1 MRLKCIIALLC
12 LVNAING
19 QTVAVS
25 PVKSIS
31 IAKVIKPPFLEIISN
46 SIQFI
51 EPNGNNA
58 IDANELSHLRFQ
70 VKNSGLGAAY
80 GCIVKINVS
89 GATAGLNNSSQPLP
103 VLAVGAF
110 ETIEIPI
117 QASMS
122 TTNGTANF
130 TVQIDEPNG
139 FGTDPIQLAV
149 NTKAFEAPLLK
160 IVDYTVTGDQVGTLV
175 KKRPFDLQLLL
186 QNTQYGTAEDVM
198 VEVKIPAG
206 VYLIDDN
213 KTTKLQVLGGGDKK
227 SLVYSLIVNNNY
239 VSDIIPIEVIIS
251 EKYRK
256 YSENK
261 VINLKIN
268 QTLASNKIVVDEKP
282 TARSTIQIGSLG
294 SDVDKN
300 IPIIKTINDNVFAV
314 VIANEHYNKVS
325 PVPYALN
332 DGRVFA
338 EYCGKTLGLPAKNI
352 RFVQNATLND
362 LKYQVDWLRQIIG
375 AYNGKAKVIFY
386 YAGHGIPDESNK
398 TAYLLPIDGYGSDVN
413 TGYKL
418 DDLYATLGK
427 MPTQS
432 VTVILDACFSG
443 TKREGDMLAN
453 ARGVAIR
460 VKSGLPQGNMVVFT
474 AAQGDE
480 TAYPN
485 SEQEHGLFT
494 YYLLKKLQETKGEVS
509 YQQLSDYVTRQV
521 RQQSL
526 VLNGKS
532 QTPTII
538 SSPNIADEWKLWT
551 LK

>member
-1 MRLKCIIALLC
+1 
-12 LVNAING
+12 
-19 QTVAVS
+19 
-25 PVKSIS
+25 
-31 IAKVIKPPFLEIISN
+31 N
-46 SIQFI
+46 SVQFI
-51 EPNGNNA
+51 EPSGNGA
-58 IDANELSHLRFQ
+58 IDANELSHLRFK

-80 GCIVKINVS
+80 GCMVRVYTS
-89 GATAGLNNSSQPLP
+89 GSIEGLTCSNQSLP
-103 VLAVGAF
+103 ILAVGET

-117 QASMS
+117 QASIK
-122 TTNGTANF
+122 TTDGTAHF
-130 TVQIDEPNG
+130 TVKIDEPNG

-160 IVDYTVTGDQVGTLV
+160 IVDFTVTGDQVGTLV

-213 KTTKLQVLGGGDKK
+213 KTTKLQSLGGGDKK